1 MSAKLT
7 DTQQLLL
14 KVAAERGDRCLV
26 LPSTLKGGAAHK
38 VAARLIAAGLVREI
52 RAKPELPVWRRDEG
66 AGLAYSLKLT
76 AAGAKA
82 IANDE
87 VAVATEPQEASGARR
102 PAVAAAPAASHD
114 AANPGA
120 PASAVSP
127 RDGTKIALVVGLI
140 QRSVGATLD
149 ELVAST
155 GWLPHTTR
163 AAALR
168 SFELSP
174 QRIGVMIFVELR
186 KRVFVQLVQDFGE
199 LRCRGEGA
207 REMCSVNLAKRA
219 DERIAVFPADFPVF
233 VAMSMAQ
240 VRHGFLPF
248 CLGRPNLVPCGN
260 LR

>member
-14 KVAAERGDRCLV
+14 KVAAKRGDRCLV
-26 LPSTLKGGAAHK
+26 LPSTLKGGAAHR
-38 VAARLIAAGLVREI
+38 VAARLIAAGFVREI
-52 RAKPELPVWRRDEG
+52 RAKPELPAWRRDEG
-66 AGLAYSLKLT
+66 AGLAHSLKLT

-87 VAVATEPQEASGARR
+87 VEVATEPQEASGARR

-114 AANPGA
+114 AVNPGA
-120 PASAVSP
+120 PASVVSP

-163 AAALR
+163 AALTGLR
-168 SFELSP
+168 RRGYAVSIDRSDRERGSTY
-174 QRIGVMIFVELR
+174 RIEVEEKPEDAEVAAR
-186 KRVFVQLVQDFGE
+186 DDVPSEAPRRSKRV
-199 LRCRGEGA
+199 EGA
-207 REMCSVNLAKRA
+207 V
-219 DERIAVFPADFPVF
+219 
-233 VAMSMAQ
+233 
-240 VRHGFLPF
+240 VRQA
-248 CLGRPNLVPCGN
+248 RNAA
-260 LR
+260 

>member
-1 MSAKLT
+1 MSTKLT

-14 KVAAERGDRCLV
+14 GVAAKRGDRCLA
-26 LPSTLKGGAAHK
+26 LPSTLKGGAANR

-120 PASAVSP
+120 PVSIVSP
-127 RDGTKIALVVGLI
+127 RGGTKIALVVGLI

-163 AAALR
+163 AALTGLR
-168 SFELSP
+168 RRGYAVSIDRSDKERGSTY
-174 QRIGVMIFVELR
+174 RIGVEERPGDAEVAAR
-186 KRVFVQLVQDFGE
+186 DDVPSAAPRRSKRV
-199 LRCRGEGA
+199 EGA
-207 REMCSVNLAKRA
+207 
-219 DERIAVFPADFPVF
+219 AVRQARK
-233 VAMSMAQ
+233 AA
-240 VRHGFLPF
+240 
-248 CLGRPNLVPCGN
+248 
-260 LR
+260 